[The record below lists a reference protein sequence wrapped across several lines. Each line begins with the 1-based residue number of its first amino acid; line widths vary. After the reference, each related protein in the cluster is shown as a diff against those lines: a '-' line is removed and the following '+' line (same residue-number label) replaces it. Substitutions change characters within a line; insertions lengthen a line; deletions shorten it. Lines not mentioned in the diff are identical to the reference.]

1 MKPRTDPSIASEIKR
16 VVFDTNA
23 LFRFHVRALILHM
36 AHAQAITPL
45 WSARTVEELRGVLSA
60 RGKSGAE
67 DFLGQLPTSTILA
80 TGAGIAAKGFRD
92 PGDLHVVQAA
102 IDGHASVI
110 VTQNARDF
118 PAKHLRPLGIER
130 LSPDGFFATHLAAL
144 PVGLDPAD
152 LRRAGLSQ
160 TAKRFSPFLADRG

>member
-1 MKPRTDPSIASEIKR
+1 MKPRTDPSTVSVTKR

-36 AHAQAITPL
+36 AQAQAITPL

-102 IDGHASVI
+102 IDAEASLI
-110 VTQNARDF
+110 ITENARDF
-118 PAKHLRPLGIER
+118 PAKHLRPLGIAR
-130 LSPDGFFATHLAAL
+130 LSPDAFFVTHLSAL
-144 PVGLDPAD
+144 PDTVNLTD
-152 LRRAGLSQ
+152 LRGARLSQ
-160 TAKRFSPFLADRG
+160 TAKRFSPFPAGRG